1 MVTIQNP
8 MKNNMNLSGNTD
20 FLREMVPKGCRGAG
34 LRWRPLRSS
43 SARRKCPWGAP
54 TDAAAEKAAAETD
67 RKMPGGEA
75 VGNALGVP
83 PAISTRDKNRALFL
97 SVYTTPESCFFKM
110 RRGTE

>member
-1 MVTIQNP
+1 MPISRRDFSG
-8 MKNNMNLSGNTD
+8 KLIEKSAGILSYFKDFEGNLAVRVSGGD
-20 FLREMVPKGCRGAG
+20 LGEAE
-34 LRWRPLRSS
+34 
-43 SARRKCPWGAP
+43 AP

-67 RKMPGGEA
+67 RKVPGGEA